1 MSKSPLS
8 EKKFMSRIA
17 ISGKEILLAHSYED
31 SQITINEMVAFVDR
45 APALRSRETGRYTGY
60 LYL

>member
-1 MSKSPLS
+1 MPKSPLS

-45 APALRSRETGRYTGY
+45 APAL
-60 LYL
+60 